1 MKKCFQTIY
10 IRVKKKLGM
19 VEILQNKV
27 KGGKKPKSY
36 KEVKADPTK
45 KV

>member
-1 MKKCFQTIY
+1 
-10 IRVKKKLGM
+10 M

-36 KEVKADPTK
+36 KEVKAEATK
-45 KV
+45 NV